1 MKALARRVKSGFSV
15 GMAVCAMIAMT
26 CSMAL
31 GQSTPDEAFSVPEP
45 GSYLMLVSGLG
56 LMILFVWLRKKR
68 PGHSSG

>member
-1 MKALARRVKSGFSV
+1 MKALARRVKGGFSV
-15 GMAVCAMIAMT
+15 GIGVCVMIAMT

-31 GQSTPDEAFSVPEP
+31 GNSTPDNFISVPEP

-68 PGHSSG
+68 PGHS